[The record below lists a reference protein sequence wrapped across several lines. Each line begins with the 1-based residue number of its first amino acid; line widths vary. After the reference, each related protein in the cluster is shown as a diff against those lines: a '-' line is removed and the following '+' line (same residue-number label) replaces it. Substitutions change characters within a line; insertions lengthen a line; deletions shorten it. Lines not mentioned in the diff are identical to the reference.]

1 MNLCLEGQ
9 KMHLAYKNL
18 KTCSSYLTKRSS
30 SDPAKITVETA
41 TSIYW
46 PFFPLNPSHLV
57 PFPLLVPLGII
68 EQVFTGLIS
77 LLTPSNQCQCTDGR
91 ISPP

>member
-1 MNLCLEGQ
+1 MNMNLCLEGQ

-46 PFFPLNPSHLV
+46 PFFSTEPQSSGSFSSACSSGDH
-57 PFPLLVPLGII
+57 
-68 EQVFTGLIS
+68 
-77 LLTPSNQCQCTDGR
+77 
-91 ISPP
+91 